1 MVELHKDNYDQE
13 VIESKGVYLVD
24 FWSDSCE
31 ECLELMPEVEALEE
45 EFAGRLAMGKV
56 NIKGN
61 RRLAIREE
69 VRGLPSLLLYRDGD
83 KQAVFSKE
91 FDIADVRAKIQELL
105 GE

>member
-13 VIESKGVYLVD
+13 VIESTGVYLVD